1 MNKTLKEIIAMAD
14 ELNPNSYSENIKA
27 QWVNEVE
34 SYLQTEIYNVAP
46 LDVVS
51 YLPYDECKDKE
62 LSLDAV
68 NDKIYLTYLQAMI
81 DFSNKEYQAFNNDV
95 ALYNTYLDTY
105 AKWYVR
111 THGEGEKLVS
121 GMYLSAYGI
130 AVKYGFTGTEEEWVL
145 SLKGERGE
153 KGDKG
158 DKGDVGANG
167 KDGVGIDDIITS
179 YIPVGSGATNV
190 DIYLTDGRN
199 KMFTVNDG
207 YTPEKGVDY
216 WTEEDKKEIISEIP
230 TGGTWKRLISVTTEE
245 EVNEINVSHEDFS
258 KCKEFIVRVRYLK
271 TESKQTLGSAYCYL
285 NNSSYPAFRFS
296 ATTTDTATVVEQRCH
311 AIIADG
317 LIYGEGTTNAG
328 GASVVSTA
336 MSMLIGDRFISPD
349 VTNVIYKLNEKTSLI
364 PIGTMFYVYGKV
376 EG

>member
-1 MNKTLKEIIAMAD
+1 MKNKTLKAIIAMAD
-14 ELNPNSYSENIKA
+14 ELNPNSYSNNIKA

-34 SYLQTEIYNVAP
+34 SYIQTEIYNVAP

-51 YLPYDECKDKE
+51 YIDYEESKDKE

-68 NDKIYLTYLQAMI
+68 NDKIYLVYLQAMI
-81 DFSNKEYQAFNNDV
+81 DFFNKEYQAFNNDV
-95 ALYNTYLDTY
+95 ALYNSYLDIY

-111 THGEGEKLVS
+111 THGEGKKLIS

-130 AVKYGFTGTEEEWVL
+130 AVKNGFTGTEEEWVL

-158 DKGDVGANG
+158 DKGDAGANG

-179 YIPVGSGATNV
+179 YTPVGSGATNV

-207 YTPEKGVDY
+207 YTPIKGIDY

-230 TGGTWKRLISVTTEE
+230 KGGTWELIDTIITTEDVKNVTVRNEPDGTPYNFKKLLVLIKNVTTGASGNAY
-245 EVNEINVSHEDFS
+245 VQVQGYQSAWS
-258 KCKEFIVRVRYLK
+258 PSYYLLTHTNAMVYLSIEGNLAWAETHSGLGDYSQFHNYGK
-271 TESKQTLGSAYCYL
+271 PIPIPGNTFNTL
-285 NNSSYPAFRFS
+285 
-296 ATTTDTATVVEQRCH
+296 
-311 AIIADG
+311 
-317 LIYGEGTTNAG
+317 LIKGNGTILTGTTFEIWGVRN
-328 GASVVSTA
+328 
-336 MSMLIGDRFISPD
+336 DE
-349 VTNVIYKLNEKTSLI
+349 NV
-364 PIGTMFYVYGKV
+364 
-376 EG
+376 